1 MGHTTRIQ
9 CAGEIHD
16 KVQFVTDSLYKRLE
30 WRATESMRMK
40 YFLNV
45 SACILVVTALAKL
58 YGLTYGEQVL
68 QQPDPLF
75 GVKNSVVMLLVSVA
89 ELWVVYLVLSATQSV
104 TKLVALAW
112 ISSNFLPYR
121 FGLYM
126 VGFKGWCSCLGTL
139 TKQLPVSP
147 ETAEAIMLTIAVFVF
162 IGSCYYL
169 LPYVKSRTM
178 SQES

>member
-1 MGHTTRIQ
+1 MQ
-9 CAGEIHD
+9 AA
-16 KVQFVTDSLYKRLE
+16 V
-30 WRATESMRMK
+30 SMRMK

-45 SACILVVTALAKL
+45 SAFLLIVTALAKL
-58 YGLTYGEQVL
+58 YGLTSGERVL
-68 QQPDPLF
+68 QQLDPVF
-75 GVKNSVVMLLVSVA
+75 GVKNSVVMLFVSVA

-112 ISSNFLPYR
+112 ISSNFLAYR